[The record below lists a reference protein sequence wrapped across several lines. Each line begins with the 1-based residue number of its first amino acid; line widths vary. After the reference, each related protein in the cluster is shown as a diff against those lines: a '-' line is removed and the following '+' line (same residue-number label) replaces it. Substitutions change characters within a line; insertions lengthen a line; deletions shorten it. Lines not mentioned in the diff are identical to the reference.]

1 MLDATPCEIGDVQQ
15 TVDTAQIHER
25 AVVGDVLDD
34 ALDRDAFAQVLE
46 QLLAFFTLAGFKH
59 GTA

>member
-1 MLDATPCEIGDVQQ
+1 MLHTTPCKVGDVQQ
-15 TVDTAQIHER
+15 AVDTAQIHER

-34 ALDRDAFAQVLE
+34 ALDGDAFAQVLE
-46 QLLAFFTLAGFKH
+46 QLLAFFTLARFQH